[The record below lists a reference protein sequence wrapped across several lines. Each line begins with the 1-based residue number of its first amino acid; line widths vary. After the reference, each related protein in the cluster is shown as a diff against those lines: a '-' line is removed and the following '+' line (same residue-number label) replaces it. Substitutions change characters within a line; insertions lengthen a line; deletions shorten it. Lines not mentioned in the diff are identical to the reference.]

1 MVSLSKKDFQS
12 NISKKEDF
20 LIYKHVKKIDIEPHN
35 SFINIV
41 DKNKYS
47 FIYESVEGGIHRGR
61 YTICGFEPLLILKIV
76 NKTATLS
83 KKKNNKFIN
92 IKQKNTDPF
101 QNLENLI
108 EGLKIKIPKN
118 LPPMSSGVFG
128 YLGYEA
134 INYVEKISKNKKTNN
149 LKLPDC
155 LLFYPRS
162 LFIYDNHKKSLF
174 IIKAFIHGTYD
185 KKDINY
191 EKILSEIND
200 DHKYIANYKND
211 KTIINKKKRI
221 TLK

>member
-1 MVSLSKKDFQS
+1 M
-12 NISKKEDF
+12 
-20 LIYKHVKKIDIEPHN
+20 
-35 SFINIV
+35 
-41 DKNKYS
+41 
-47 FIYESVEGGIHRGR
+47 
-61 YTICGFEPLLILKIV
+61 LILKIV

-101 QNLENLI
+101 KNLENLI

-134 INYVEKISKNKKTNN
+134 INYVEKISKNRKTNN
-149 LKLPDC
+149 LKMPDC

-200 DHKYIANYKND
+200 DHKYIANYKYEKTAID
-211 KTIINKKKRI
+211 KRKRI
-221 TLK
+221 SLKSKSNISKANFYKISKNQKNILNKEIFFKLYQVIDLKWILITIQQNYIRF